1 MQVKQMFD
9 GHKGGKMEGIQNIQS
24 IIREYRGYDYSWEK
38 IRSILLQKGAIP
50 YEADYWIQKEKDVVA
65 K

>member
-1 MQVKQMFD
+1 
-9 GHKGGKMEGIQNIQS
+9 MEGIQNIQS